1 MAWTASREITLKI
14 ILSRKGFDSTSG
26 GAPSPIID
34 GAPISLPIP
43 SGKYPSMSTYGMLD
57 LGDIVSRVN
66 RKWTADTLCHED
78 PMFWDDRCAF
88 GQRGVAQSHLE
99 THKVGIGDVFLFF
112 GLFAESGRDPHHRI
126 FAYLLVEDVQK
137 VGSHPR
143 GDEAGRTPRRHPHTI
158 EKWDAGGKW
167 DANNTLYLGRGA
179 KARKAHSSLRLT
191 KPGGP
196 ASDWLVPPWL
206 RRTELTYHKQPR
218 RWLEDGTLRVVGR
231 GQEFVAEVRDSPEPK
246 MWLDEMI
253 AAIGTNE

>member
-1 MAWTASREITLKI
+1 
-14 ILSRKGFDSTSG
+14 
-26 GAPSPIID
+26 
-34 GAPISLPIP
+34 
-43 SGKYPSMSTYGMLD
+43 MSTYRDLD
-57 LGDIVSRVN
+57 LGDALSQAQS
-66 RKWTADTLCHED
+66 KYTADDFCHED

-88 GQRGVAQSHLE
+88 GQTGAAQSQLE
-99 THKVGIGDVFLFF
+99 TQKVGIGDVFLFF
-112 GLFAESGRDPHHRI
+112 GLFAESGRDRHHRI
-126 FAYLLVEDVQK
+126 FAHLLVEGVQK

-158 EKWDAGGKW
+158 EKWNAGGKW

-179 KARKAHSSLRLT
+179 KARKAHPSLRLT
-191 KPGGP
+191 KPGGL

-231 GQEFVAEVRDSPEPK
+231 GQEFVAEVRDRPEPK

-253 AAIGTNE
+253 AAIGMDE

>member
-1 MAWTASREITLKI
+1 MKTRCFGT
-14 ILSRKGFDSTSG
+14 T
-26 GAPSPIID
+26 GA
-34 GAPISLPIP
+34 
-43 SGKYPSMSTYGMLD
+43 
-57 LGDIVSRVN
+57 
-66 RKWTADTLCHED
+66 
-78 PMFWDDRCAF
+78 AF
-88 GQRGVAQSHLE
+88 GQRGAAQSHLE

-137 VGSHPR
+137 VGSHPC

-179 KARKAHSSLRLT
+179 KARKAHPSLRLT

-196 ASDWLVPPWL
+196 TSHWLVLPWL
-206 RRTELTYHKQPR
+206 RRTELTYHKQPW